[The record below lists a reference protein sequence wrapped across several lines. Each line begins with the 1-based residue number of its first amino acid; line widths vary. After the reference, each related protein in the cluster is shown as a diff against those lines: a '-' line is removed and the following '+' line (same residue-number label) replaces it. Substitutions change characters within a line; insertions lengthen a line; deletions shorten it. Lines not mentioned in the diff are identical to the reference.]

1 MAIRT
6 SELKAENR
14 RMREEIEGLQR
25 ELQTL
30 YLEKSIGRPKSLH
43 RATSPLNQPYRATL
57 IADIV
62 NKVQKGVFS
71 PPRTASSR
79 GRSESF
85 THSSTRSRSTS
96 QRELRRRRKRGEL
109 ERGVRKTEDSASALA
124 GGQPKSGEALT
135 QLKDS
140 VPLDV
145 ERLLLEEIKAL
156 KRENRQL
163 RAKIQQRHSPKP
175 KASANPRPSSRLRHC
190 RTCDGLLSYGF
201 PTTHCSS
208 HGHHS

>member
-62 NKVQKGVFS
+62 NKVQKGGNWRGFS
-71 PPRTASSR
+71 
-79 GRSESF
+79 GK
-85 THSSTRSRSTS
+85 
-96 QRELRRRRKRGEL
+96 LR
-109 ERGVRKTEDSASALA
+109 
-124 GGQPKSGEALT
+124 
-135 QLKDS
+135 
-140 VPLDV
+140 
-145 ERLLLEEIKAL
+145 
-156 KRENRQL
+156 
-163 RAKIQQRHSPKP
+163 
-175 KASANPRPSSRLRHC
+175 
-190 RTCDGLLSYGF
+190 
-201 PTTHCSS
+201 
-208 HGHHS
+208 